1 MASLSRRVTFLA
13 VGGCLLAA
21 GVGGAG
27 YLARPRMPAAVASAV
42 TAAGPV
48 AGSVTALAPHPG
60 LMFSSDRPD
69 RGNGFVELAAIDVP
83 DAQRFRTAL
92 RCERLYYAAGVG
104 VCLAVERGVFTAYSA
119 LTFGPDFTIR
129 RSMALQG
136 VPSRVRISPDGR
148 RAAITLFVVG
158 DSYNSA
164 GFSTR
169 TTILDVAS
177 GRSIADLEEFAVT
190 RAGARFKARDFNF
203 WGVTFARDGN
213 RFFAT
218 LRSGTTNYLV
228 EGDVDART
236 AQVLREGVECP
247 SLSPDNTRLVFKK
260 RINAS
265 EWRLHVLDLA
275 TMRDEALGE
284 TRSVDDQA
292 EWLDDQSIAY
302 TLPETTT
309 GQSGSDVWT
318 LSIGSAAPPRLVV
331 RGAHSPV
338 AVHAGRPGG
347 PA

>member
-1 MASLSRRVTFLA
+1 MASPSPRIAFLA
-13 VGGCLLAA
+13 VVGCVLAVA
-21 GVGGAG
+21 AG
-27 YLARPRMPAAVASAV
+27 YLARPRVPAAAAVGVAAA
-42 TAAGPV
+42 AAGPV
-48 AGSVTALAPHPG
+48 ADSVAALAPHPA
-60 LMFSSDRPD
+60 LMFSSDRPGS
-69 RGNGFVELAAIDVP
+69 GNGFVELAAIDAP
-83 DAQRFRTAL
+83 DPRRLRAAL

-104 VCLAVERGVFTAYSA
+104 VCLAAERGIFTAYSA
-119 LTFGPDFTIR
+119 LTFGPDFKIR
-129 RSMALQG
+129 RSVALQG

-169 TTILDVAS
+169 TTILDIAS
-177 GRSIADLEEFAVT
+177 GRSIADLEALAVT
-190 RAGARFKARDFNF
+190 RGGARFKARDFNF

-213 RFFAT
+213 RFYAT

-236 AQVLREGVECP
+236 ARVLREGVECP

-260 RINAS
+260 RVNAS
-265 EWRLHVLDLA
+265 EWRLHVLDLV
-275 TMRDEALGE
+275 TLRDQPLAE

-302 TLPETTT
+302 TVAAE
-309 GQSGSDVWT
+309 SGSEIWT
-318 LSIGSAAPPRLVV
+318 LSIGSPAAPRLLV

-338 AVHAGRPGG
+338 AVRAGRPGG

>member
-1 MASLSRRVTFLA
+1 MAGLSPRVTLLA
-13 VGGCLLAA
+13 AAGCLLAVA
-21 GVGGAG
+21 AVVGVT
-27 YLARPRMPAAVASAV
+27 YLGRPRVRAAAATTVP
-42 TAAGPV
+42 AAGPV
-48 AGSVTALAPHPG
+48 ADSVAVLAPHPG
-60 LMFSSDRPD
+60 LMFSSDRSD
-69 RGNGFVELAAIDVP
+69 SGNGFVELAAIDAP
-83 DAQRFRTAL
+83 DAPRYRSAL
-92 RCERLYYAAGVG
+92 RCERLYYAASVG
-104 VCLAVERGVFTAYSA
+104 VCLAAERGVFTAYSA
-119 LTFGPDFTIR
+119 LTFGPDLKIR
-129 RSMALQG
+129 RSVSLQG
-136 VPSRVRISPDGR
+136 VPSRVRVSSDGR

-158 DSYNSA
+158 DSYNST

-177 GRSIADLEEFAVT
+177 GGSIADLESFAVT

-218 LRSGTTNYLV
+218 LRSGSTNYLV

-236 AQVLREGVECP
+236 ARVLREGVECP

-260 RINAS
+260 RVNAA

-275 TMRDEALGE
+275 TLRDEALAE

-302 TLPETTT
+302 TLAA
-309 GQSGSDVWT
+309 QSGSDIWT
-318 LSIGSAAPPRLVV
+318 LSIGSPAPPRLLV

-338 AVHAGRPGG
+338 AVHAGRSGG

>member
-1 MASLSRRVTFLA
+1 MASLSRRITFLA
-13 VGGCLLAA
+13 AGGCLLAA
-21 GVGGAG
+21 AVGVG
-27 YLARPRMPAAVASAV
+27 YLARPRVPATAAVAVA
-42 TAAGPV
+42 AAGPV
-48 AGSVTALAPHPG
+48 AGSVAVLAPHPG

-69 RGNGFVELAAIDVP
+69 SGNGFVELAAIDAP
-83 DAQRFRTAL
+83 DAPRFRTTL
-92 RCERLYYAAGVG
+92 RCERLYYAAGAG

-119 LTFGPDFTIR
+119 LTFGPDFKIR
-129 RSMALQG
+129 RSMPLQG

-169 TTILDVAS
+169 TTILDVEG
-177 GRSIADLEEFAVT
+177 GRSIADLEAFAVT
-190 RAGARFKARDFNF
+190 RAGARFKALDFNF

-228 EGDVDART
+228 EGNVDART

-260 RINAS
+260 RVSAS
-265 EWRLHVLDLA
+265 EWRLHLLDLA
-275 TMRDEALGE
+275 TLHDEPLGE

-302 TLPETTT
+302 TLAGPVGLGGGEI
-309 GQSGSDVWT
+309 WT
-318 LSIGSAAPPRLVV
+318 LSIGSPAPPRLLV